1 MNQRTP
7 ALRRRAD
14 KLERYDL
21 VDQGNTQTA
30 QSFPTAP
37 AYPGATTDSER
48 AKKEPLA
55 EPSVAGEELN
65 PGDRVE
71 SFGNFGKPTGEFG
84 IVEQANEEDTIIKR
98 MMMVV

>member
-14 KLERYDL
+14 NLERYDL
-21 VDQGNTQTA
+21 VDKAT
-30 QSFPTAP
+30 PKLRRAP
-37 AYPGATTDSER
+37 NRPCIPWRNDRLRTCEEGA
-48 AKKEPLA
+48 AP
-55 EPSVAGEELN
+55 EPSAAGEELN

-84 IVEQANEEDTIIKR
+84 A
-98 MMMVV
+98 